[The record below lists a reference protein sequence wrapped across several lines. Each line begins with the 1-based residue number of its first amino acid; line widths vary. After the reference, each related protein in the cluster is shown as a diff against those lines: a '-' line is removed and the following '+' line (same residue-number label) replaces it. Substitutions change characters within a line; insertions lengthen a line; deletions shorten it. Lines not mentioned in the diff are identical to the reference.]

1 MGMGSPGRG
10 EGEGKKSVG
19 KAAVEEKLQSWR
31 RSTKPAPRRDFSTGR
46 LWCDPKVKLSALTG
60 VVGIQIDPGGGKLCL
75 SACVKPV
82 NEI

>member
-1 MGMGSPGRG
+1 MGLGSPGRA

-19 KAAVEEKLQSWR
+19 RAAVLEEKLQNW

-60 VVGIQIDPGGGKLCL
+60 VVGIPIDPGGGKLCL